1 MKRFF
6 ILICAL
12 GLALGAGAAPGD
24 REMRRAVAEVRAAI
38 DAIESAALESQSL
51 EELNAAARE
60 EVIRELDLSAKQ
72 VKAFDPIYKA
82 YREALD
88 RAIRSVPDPVISG
101 EAAQRAALKER
112 LANIAAVAQVK
123 RDYVDRFAEVLTAE
137 QIRLLYNTEG
147 QIGTNIK
154 RAAGE
159 SSRQMPRVLSGSGRR
174 VTQDWGEAG
183 DYTAIETGAFFK
195 VVISPSARTITVTAD
210 DNVIDFLK
218 LERRGGCL
226 AFSLSPRSSRTRRIE
241 NLSISVV
248 VPVSASLREIH
259 VGSYAGVESRMPL
272 RGADFNISMSAYGE
286 VKADL
291 VDSGRTRLQVS
302 SYGTY
307 EGTIECAGAQL
318 SVASYGV
325 LKGALTCTGT
335 ADVSVGSY
343 GSLNGDIRAAQVNL
357 AVSSGGKYSGAVK
370 ADAAS
375 LGVSSYA
382 QAAGAIQV
390 ADLKVSVYSSG
401 SLRGAFAGRRCEAT
415 VGSYGKLAL
424 TGSTVVEDVTVQLS
438 SQGEFSA
445 PDLRVKRYD
454 IRASSYSKAEV
465 WCSEL
470 LKIEASSS
478 ARVLYDGP
486 GRLETLSDNIRRR

>member
-159 SSRQMPRVLSGSGRR
+159 SSRQMPRVRSGSCLR

-183 DYTAIETGAFFK
+183 DYTAIETGAFFQ

-210 DNVIDFLK
+210 DNVIYFLK
-218 LERRGGCL
+218 LGRRGG
-226 AFSLSPRSSRTRRIE
+226 
-241 NLSISVV
+241 
-248 VPVSASLREIH
+248 
-259 VGSYAGVESRMPL
+259 
-272 RGADFNISMSAYGE
+272 
-286 VKADL
+286 
-291 VDSGRTRLQVS
+291 
-302 SYGTY
+302 
-307 EGTIECAGAQL
+307 
-318 SVASYGV
+318 
-325 LKGALTCTGT
+325 
-335 ADVSVGSY
+335 
-343 GSLNGDIRAAQVNL
+343 
-357 AVSSGGKYSGAVK
+357 
-370 ADAAS
+370 
-375 LGVSSYA
+375 
-382 QAAGAIQV
+382 
-390 ADLKVSVYSSG
+390 
-401 SLRGAFAGRRCEAT
+401 
-415 VGSYGKLAL
+415 
-424 TGSTVVEDVTVQLS
+424 
-438 SQGEFSA
+438 
-445 PDLRVKRYD
+445 
-454 IRASSYSKAEV
+454 
-465 WCSEL
+465 
-470 LKIEASSS
+470 
-478 ARVLYDGP
+478 
-486 GRLETLSDNIRRR
+486 